1 MYLQRWSLSALIA
14 ETLPLAW
21 TLVTEPISTLSTET
35 KKTQVNH
42 YGAVNAARMIETIK
56 TNMTAYELT
65 KKLEVIKV
73 WAEHLIANSRPPEN
87 PAGESAYYCAK
98 AFLETELKGIVTEE
112 THK

>member
-1 MYLQRWSLSALIA
+1 MSIYILFI
-14 ETLPLAW
+14 EI
-21 TLVTEPISTLSTET
+21 E
-35 KKTQVNH
+35 KTQKNQS
-42 YGAVNAARMIETIK
+42 GAANAVRMIETIK
-56 TNMTAYELT
+56 TNMNSEHELT

-98 AFLETELKGIVTEE
+98 AFLETELKGIVSAE